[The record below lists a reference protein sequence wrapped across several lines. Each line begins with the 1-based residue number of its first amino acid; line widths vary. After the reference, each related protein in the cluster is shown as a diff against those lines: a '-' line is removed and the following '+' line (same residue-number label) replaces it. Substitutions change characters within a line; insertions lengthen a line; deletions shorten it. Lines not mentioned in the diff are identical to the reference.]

1 MKATSDSVER
11 ERDLTEISGRG
22 VINLTLDG

>member
-11 ERDLTEISGRG
+11 ERDLIEISGRG